1 LYRARPPARLVLVP
15 EGDAVLVERNQPA
28 VGDIRDLQ
36 SGTDHASRALGRRLG
51 PSRLT
56 LGISDLKLPASA
68 LRPGRLRFGRM
79 MKPSLGAKDIAVK
92 ACDPLSS
99 ARSDIQISNSRLDMC
114 RNAVPIELWIEVGE
128 IGGRGVAKLP
138 VHPHLLEFIVQR
150 IGFAQIT
157 RITELSD
164 EVGSPH

>member
-1 LYRARPPARLVLVP
+1 MKALRQDVAEEAADELIGCKGHELVSCAAAGAIVLVP

-68 LRPGRLRFGRM
+68 LRPGRLRFGRIDEALARR
-79 MKPSLGAKDIAVK
+79 KRHCCKGLRSTVVRAK
-92 ACDPLSS
+92 
-99 ARSDIQISNSRLDMC
+99 
-114 RNAVPIELWIEVGE
+114 
-128 IGGRGVAKLP
+128 
-138 VHPHLLEFIVQR
+138 
-150 IGFAQIT
+150 
-157 RITELSD
+157 
-164 EVGSPH
+164 